1 MSYYIAKLVDGKFH
15 EVVDAVKSAL
25 KDEGFGVL
33 TEVDIA
39 KTLDE
44 KLGEAFR
51 PYVILGACN
60 PSLAHQA
67 LKMEDKLGVMLPC
80 NVIVQEK
87 DGKVEIAAIDPVT
100 SLGRTGNAE
109 LTDTAKEVK
118 DRLERVVAAVAVP

>member
-1 MSYYIAKLVDGKFH
+1 MVDGEFH
-15 EVVDAVKSAL
+15 QVVDAVKLAL

-44 KLGEAFR
+44 KLSKTFR

-67 LKMEDKLGVMLPC
+67 LMMEDKLGVMLPC
-80 NVIVQEK
+80 NVIVQQK
-87 DGKVEIAAIDPVT
+87 DGKVEVAAIDPVT
-100 SLGRTGNAE
+100 SLGRTGNTE
-109 LTDTAKEVK
+109 LTATAGEVK
-118 DRLERVVAAVAVP
+118 DRLERVVAAVAVS